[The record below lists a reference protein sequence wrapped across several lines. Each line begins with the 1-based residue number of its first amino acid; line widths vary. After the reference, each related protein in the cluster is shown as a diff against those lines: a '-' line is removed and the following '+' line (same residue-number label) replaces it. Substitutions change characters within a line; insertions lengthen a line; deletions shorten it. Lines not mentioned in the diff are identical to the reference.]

1 MLMKVLY
8 VVLALS
14 IVAIIAAVGALLWRL
29 RWHLG
34 RPHVTPPNSVI
45 EVSPEQ
51 EPTEKA

>member
-14 IVAIIAAVGALLWRL
+14 IVAIIAAVVALLWRL
-29 RWHLG
+29 RSHLG
-34 RPHVTPPNSVI
+34 RKQGTPANPMQ

-51 EPTEKA
+51 DPAKKA

>member
-34 RPHVTPPNSVI
+34 RPHVTPPNPVL
-45 EVSPEQ
+45 EVSSEQ
-51 EPTEKA
+51 EPAKKT